1 MPSVRELL
9 GFGESD
15 GVNNLVILNGYP
27 LAVVVAISLHILLLG
42 GLVYLQSSSQSQ
54 ALELIQPTV
63 IKALLIEENPQVA
76 NQRAQENRRLEA
88 KRRETERANAAAQK
102 KRQEQAAEKKRQEEA
117 AKKREEQRIAQQRAD
132 AQALAEREKVQAE
145 RDKAQAERDREQAEA
160 RQAKQREEQ
169 AQRDRE
175 AQQRKER
182 EEAQNAAAAEA
193 ASSEFELVQS
203 ATGLI
208 QQLVTDNWSRPPSAR
223 NGMRAVIQIKMLP
236 TGELVDVRI
245 TQSSGDPAFD
255 RSAENAVYRAAP
267 FAELTALPIRVFNQ
281 NFRTLSLI
289 FQPEDLLN

>member
-42 GLVYLQSSSQSQ
+42 GLVYLQSNSQSQ

-132 AQALAEREKVQAE
+132 AQALAKRE
-145 RDKAQAERDREQAEA
+145 KAQAERDREQAEA

-175 AQQRKER
+175 AQQRRER

>member
-1 MPSVRELL
+1 MPSLRELL
-9 GFGESD
+9 GFGKSE
-15 GVNNLVILNGYP
+15 GANNLVILNGYP

-63 IKALLIEENPQVA
+63 IKALLIEENPQIT
-76 NQRAQENRRLEA
+76 NQRNQNNRRLEA
-88 KRRETERANAAAQK
+88 KRKETERANAAAQK
-102 KRQEQAAEKKRQEEA
+102 KREEQAAERRRQEEA
-117 AKKREEQRIAQQRAD
+117 AQKREQQQVAKQRAD
-132 AQALAEREKVQAE
+132 AKAKAEREKTLAE
-145 RDKAQAERDREQAEA
+145 EEREKREAEKRREELA
-160 RQAKQREEQ
+160 QRE
-169 AQRDRE
+169 RE
-175 AQQRKER
+175 SRQQRER
-182 EEAQNAAAAEA
+182 EDAQDTAAAEA
-193 ASSEFELVQS
+193 ASSEFELIQS

-208 QQLVTDNWSRPPSAR
+208 QQLVTENWSRPPSAR
-223 NGMRAVIQIKMLP
+223 NGMRAIIQIKMLP
-236 TGELVDVRI
+236 TGELVDVII

>member
-1 MPSVRELL
+1 MPSLRELL
-9 GFGESD
+9 GFGKSE
-15 GVNNLVILNGYP
+15 GANNLVILNGYP

-63 IKALLIEENPQVA
+63 IKALLIEENPQIT
-76 NQRAQENRRLEA
+76 NQRNQDNRRLEA
-88 KRRETERANAAAQK
+88 KRKETERANAAAQK
-102 KRQEQAAEKKRQEEA
+102 KREEQAAERKRQEEA
-117 AKKREEQRIAQQRAD
+117 AQKRVAKQRAD
-132 AQALAEREKVQAE
+132 ARVKAEREKTLAE
-145 RDKAQAERDREQAEA
+145 EERKKREVESQREAEKR
-160 RQAKQREEQ
+160 REEQ
-169 AQRDRE
+169 AQRERE
-175 AQQRKER
+175 SRQQRER
-182 EEAQNAAAAEA
+182 EDAQDAAAAEA
-193 ASSEFELVQS
+193 ASSEFELIQS

-208 QQLVTDNWSRPPSAR
+208 QQLVTENWSRPPSAR
-223 NGMRAVIQIKMLP
+223 NGMRAIIQIKMLP
-236 TGELVDVRI
+236 TGELVDVII

>member
-42 GLVYLQSSSQSQ
+42 GLVYLQSNSQSQ

-102 KRQEQAAEKKRQEEA
+102 KREEQAAEKKRQEEA

-132 AQALAEREKVQAE
+132 AQALAERE
-145 RDKAQAERDREQAEA
+145 KAQAERDREQAEA

-236 TGELVDVRI
+236 TGELIDVRI

>member
-1 MPSVRELL
+1 MPSLRELL
-9 GFGESD
+9 GFGKSE
-15 GVNNLVILNGYP
+15 GANNLVILNGYP

-63 IKALLIEENPQVA
+63 IKALLIEENPQIT
-76 NQRAQENRRLEA
+76 NQRNQDNRRLEA
-88 KRRETERANAAAQK
+88 KRKETERVNAAAQK
-102 KRQEQAAEKKRQEEA
+102 KREEQAAERKRQEEA
-117 AKKREEQRIAQQRAD
+117 AQKREQQQVAKQRAD
-132 AQALAEREKVQAE
+132 AKAKAEREKTLAE
-145 RDKAQAERDREQAEA
+145 EERKKREAESQREAEK
-160 RQAKQREEQ
+160 RREEQ
-169 AQRDRE
+169 AQRERE
-175 AQQRKER
+175 SRQQRER
-182 EEAQNAAAAEA
+182 EDAAAAEA
-193 ASSEFELVQS
+193 ASSEFELIQS

-208 QQLVTDNWSRPPSAR
+208 QQLVTENWSRPPSAR
-223 NGMRAVIQIKMLP
+223 NGMRAIIQIKMLP
-236 TGELVDVRI
+236 TGELVDVII

>member
-42 GLVYLQSSSQSQ
+42 GLVYLQSNSQSQ

-102 KRQEQAAEKKRQEEA
+102 KREEQAAEKKRQEEA
-117 AKKREEQRIAQQRAD
+117 AKKREQQRIAKQRAD
-132 AQALAEREKVQAE
+132 AQALAEREK
-145 RDKAQAERDREQAEA
+145 AQAEREREQAEA
-160 RQAKQREEQ
+160 RQTKLREEQ

-175 AQQRKER
+175 AQQLRER
-182 EEAQNAAAAEA
+182 EEAQNTAAAEA

-236 TGELVDVRI
+236 TGELIDVRI

>member
-42 GLVYLQSSSQSQ
+42 GLVYLQSNSQSQ

-102 KRQEQAAEKKRQEEA
+102 KREEQAAEKKRQEEA
-117 AKKREEQRIAQQRAD
+117 AKKREQQRIAKQRAD
-132 AQALAEREKVQAE
+132 AQALAEREK
-145 RDKAQAERDREQAEA
+145 AQAEREREQAEA
-160 RQAKQREEQ
+160 RQAKLREEQ

-175 AQQRKER
+175 AQQLRER
-182 EEAQNAAAAEA
+182 EEAQNAAVAEA

>member
-1 MPSVRELL
+1 MPSLRELL
-9 GFGESD
+9 GFGKSE
-15 GVNNLVILNGYP
+15 GANNLVILNGYP

-63 IKALLIEENPQVA
+63 IKALLIEENPQIT
-76 NQRAQENRRLEA
+76 NQRNQDNRRLEA
-88 KRRETERANAAAQK
+88 KRKETERANAAAQK
-102 KRQEQAAEKKRQEEA
+102 KREEQAAERKRQEEA
-117 AKKREEQRIAQQRAD
+117 AQKREQQQVAKQRAD
-132 AQALAEREKVQAE
+132 AKAKAEREKTLAE
-145 RDKAQAERDREQAEA
+145 EERKKREAESQREAEK
-160 RQAKQREEQ
+160 RREEQ
-169 AQRDRE
+169 AQRERE
-175 AQQRKER
+175 SRQQRER
-182 EEAQNAAAAEA
+182 EDAAAAEA
-193 ASSEFELVQS
+193 ASSEFELIQS

-208 QQLVTDNWSRPPSAR
+208 QQLVTENWSRPPSAR
-223 NGMRAVIQIKMLP
+223 NGMRAIIQIKMLP
-236 TGELVDVRI
+236 TGELIDVII

>member
-1 MPSVRELL
+1 MPSLRELL
-9 GFGESD
+9 SFGKSE
-15 GVNNLVILNGYP
+15 GANNLVILNGYP

-63 IKALLIEENPQVA
+63 IKALLIEENPQIT
-76 NQRAQENRRLEA
+76 NQRNQDNRRLEA
-88 KRRETERANAAAQK
+88 KRKETERANAAAQK
-102 KRQEQAAEKKRQEEA
+102 KREEQAAERKRQEEA
-117 AKKREEQRIAQQRAD
+117 AQKREQQQVAKQRAD
-132 AQALAEREKVQAE
+132 AKAKAEREKTLVEEERKKREAE
-145 RDKAQAERDREQAEA
+145 SQREAEKR
-160 RQAKQREEQ
+160 REEQ
-169 AQRDRE
+169 AQRERE
-175 AQQRKER
+175 SRQQRER
-182 EEAQNAAAAEA
+182 EDAAAAEA
-193 ASSEFELVQS
+193 ASSEFELIQS

-208 QQLVTDNWSRPPSAR
+208 QQLVTENWSRPPSAR
-223 NGMRAVIQIKMLP
+223 NGMRAIIQIKMLP
-236 TGELVDVRI
+236 TGELVDVII

>member
-1 MPSVRELL
+1 MPSLRELL
-9 GFGESD
+9 GFGKSE
-15 GVNNLVILNGYP
+15 GANNLVILNGYP

-63 IKALLIEENPQVA
+63 IKALLIEENPQIT
-76 NQRAQENRRLEA
+76 NQRNQDNRRLEA
-88 KRRETERANAAAQK
+88 KRKETERVNAAAQK
-102 KRQEQAAEKKRQEEA
+102 KREEQAAERKRQEEA
-117 AKKREEQRIAQQRAD
+117 AQKREQQRVAKQRAD
-132 AQALAEREKVQAE
+132 ARVKAEREKTLAE
-145 RDKAQAERDREQAEA
+145 EERKKREAEKR
-160 RQAKQREEQ
+160 REEQ
-169 AQRDRE
+169 AQRERE
-175 AQQRKER
+175 SRQQRER
-182 EEAQNAAAAEA
+182 EDAQDAAAAEA
-193 ASSEFELVQS
+193 ASSEFELIQS

-208 QQLVTDNWSRPPSAR
+208 QQLVTENWSRPPSAR
-223 NGMRAVIQIKMLP
+223 NGMRAIIQIKMLP
-236 TGELVDVRI
+236 TGELVDVII

>member
-1 MPSVRELL
+1 MPSLRELL
-9 GFGESD
+9 GFGKSE
-15 GVNNLVILNGYP
+15 GANNLVILNGYP

-63 IKALLIEENPQVA
+63 IKALLIEENPQIT
-76 NQRAQENRRLEA
+76 NQRNQDNRRLEA
-88 KRRETERANAAAQK
+88 KRKETERANAAAQK
-102 KRQEQAAEKKRQEEA
+102 KREEQAAERKRQEEA
-117 AKKREEQRIAQQRAD
+117 AQKREQQQVAKQRAD
-132 AQALAEREKVQAE
+132 AKAKAEREKTLVEEERKKREAE
-145 RDKAQAERDREQAEA
+145 SQREAEKR
-160 RQAKQREEQ
+160 REEQ
-169 AQRDRE
+169 AQRERE
-175 AQQRKER
+175 SRQQRER
-182 EEAQNAAAAEA
+182 EDAAAAEA
-193 ASSEFELVQS
+193 ASSEFELIQS

-208 QQLVTDNWSRPPSAR
+208 QQLVTENWSRPPSAR
-223 NGMRAVIQIKMLP
+223 NGMRAIIQIKMLP
-236 TGELVDVRI
+236 TGELVDVII

>member
-42 GLVYLQSSSQSQ
+42 GLVYLQSNSQSQ

-132 AQALAEREKVQAE
+132 AQALAEREK
-145 RDKAQAERDREQAEA
+145 AQAERDREQAEA

-175 AQQRKER
+175 AQRRKER

-236 TGELVDVRI
+236 TGELIDVRI

>member
-42 GLVYLQSSSQSQ
+42 GLVYLQSNSQSQ

-102 KRQEQAAEKKRQEEA
+102 KREEQAAEKKRQEEA
-117 AKKREEQRIAQQRAD
+117 AKKREQQRIAKQRAD
-132 AQALAEREKVQAE
+132 AKALAEREK
-145 RDKAQAERDREQAEA
+145 AQAEREREQVEA
-160 RQAKQREEQ
+160 RQTKLREEQ

-175 AQQRKER
+175 AQQLRER
-182 EEAQNAAAAEA
+182 EEAQNTAAAEA

-236 TGELVDVRI
+236 TGELIDVRI

>member
-1 MPSVRELL
+1 MPSLRELL
-9 GFGESD
+9 GFGKSE
-15 GVNNLVILNGYP
+15 GANNLVILNGYP

-63 IKALLIEENPQVA
+63 IKALLIEENPQIT
-76 NQRAQENRRLEA
+76 NQRNQDNRRLEA
-88 KRRETERANAAAQK
+88 KRKETERANAAAQK
-102 KRQEQAAEKKRQEEA
+102 KREEQAAERKRQEKA
-117 AKKREEQRIAQQRAD
+117 AQKREQQQVAKQRVD
-132 AQALAEREKVQAE
+132 AKAKAEREKTLAE
-145 RDKAQAERDREQAEA
+145 EERKKREAESQREAEK
-160 RQAKQREEQ
+160 RREEQ
-169 AQRDRE
+169 AQRERE
-175 AQQRKER
+175 SRQQRER
-182 EEAQNAAAAEA
+182 EDAAAAEA
-193 ASSEFELVQS
+193 ASSEFELIQS

-208 QQLVTDNWSRPPSAR
+208 QQLVTENWSRPPSAR
-223 NGMRAVIQIKMLP
+223 NGMRAIIQIKMLP
-236 TGELVDVRI
+236 TGELVDVII

>member
-1 MPSVRELL
+1 MPSLRELL
-9 GFGESD
+9 GFGKSE
-15 GVNNLVILNGYP
+15 GANNLVILNGYP

-63 IKALLIEENPQVA
+63 IKALLIEENPQIT
-76 NQRAQENRRLEA
+76 NQRNQDNRRLEA
-88 KRRETERANAAAQK
+88 KRKETERANAAAQK
-102 KRQEQAAEKKRQEEA
+102 KREEQAAERKRQEEA
-117 AKKREEQRIAQQRAD
+117 AQKREQQQVAKQRAD
-132 AQALAEREKVQAE
+132 AKAKAEREKTLVEDERKKREAE
-145 RDKAQAERDREQAEA
+145 SQREAEKR
-160 RQAKQREEQ
+160 REEQ
-169 AQRDRE
+169 AQRERE
-175 AQQRKER
+175 SRQQRER
-182 EEAQNAAAAEA
+182 EDAAAAEA
-193 ASSEFELVQS
+193 ASSEFELIQS

-208 QQLVTDNWSRPPSAR
+208 QQLVTENWSRPPSAR
-223 NGMRAVIQIKMLP
+223 NGMRAIIQIKMLP
-236 TGELVDVRI
+236 TGELVDVII

>member
-27 LAVVVAISLHILLLG
+27 LAVVVAISLHILILG
-42 GLVYLQSSSQSQ
+42 GLVYLQSNSQSQ

-132 AQALAEREKVQAE
+132 AQALAERE
-145 RDKAQAERDREQAEA
+145 KAQAERDREQAEA

>member
-42 GLVYLQSSSQSQ
+42 GLVYLQSNSQSQ

-88 KRRETERANAAAQK
+88 KRRETERANAAAQE
-102 KRQEQAAEKKRQEEA
+102 KREEQAAEKKRQEEA
-117 AKKREEQRIAQQRAD
+117 AKKREQQRIAKQRAD
-132 AQALAEREKVQAE
+132 AQALAEREK
-145 RDKAQAERDREQAEA
+145 AQAEREREQAEA
-160 RQAKQREEQ
+160 RQTKLREEQ

-175 AQQRKER
+175 AQQLRER
-182 EEAQNAAAAEA
+182 EEAQNTAAAEA

-223 NGMRAVIQIKMLP
+223 NGMLAVIQIKMLP
-236 TGELVDVRI
+236 TGELIDVRI

>member
-1 MPSVRELL
+1 MPSLRELL
-9 GFGESD
+9 GFGKSE
-15 GVNNLVILNGYP
+15 GANNLVILNGYP

-63 IKALLIEENPQVA
+63 IKALLIEENPQIT
-76 NQRAQENRRLEA
+76 NQRNQDNRRLEA
-88 KRRETERANAAAQK
+88 KRKETERANAAAQK
-102 KRQEQAAEKKRQEEA
+102 KLEEQAAERKRQEEA
-117 AKKREEQRIAQQRAD
+117 AQKREQQQVAKQRAD
-132 AQALAEREKVQAE
+132 AKAKAEREKTLVEEERKKREAE
-145 RDKAQAERDREQAEA
+145 SQREAEKR
-160 RQAKQREEQ
+160 REEQ
-169 AQRDRE
+169 AQRERE
-175 AQQRKER
+175 SRQQRER
-182 EEAQNAAAAEA
+182 EDAAAAEA
-193 ASSEFELVQS
+193 ASSEFELIQS

-208 QQLVTDNWSRPPSAR
+208 QQLVTENWSRPPSAR
-223 NGMRAVIQIKMLP
+223 NGMRAIIQIKMLP
-236 TGELVDVRI
+236 TGELVDVII

>member
-1 MPSVRELL
+1 MPSLRELL
-9 GFGESD
+9 GFGKSE
-15 GVNNLVILNGYP
+15 GANNLVILNGYP

-63 IKALLIEENPQVA
+63 IKALLIEENPQIT
-76 NQRAQENRRLEA
+76 NQRNQDNRRLEA
-88 KRRETERANAAAQK
+88 KRKETERANAAAQK
-102 KRQEQAAEKKRQEEA
+102 KREEQAAERKRQEEA
-117 AKKREEQRIAQQRAD
+117 AQKREQQQVAKQRAD
-132 AQALAEREKVQAE
+132 AKAKAEREKTLAEEERKKREAE
-145 RDKAQAERDREQAEA
+145 RQREAEKR
-160 RQAKQREEQ
+160 REEQ
-169 AQRDRE
+169 AQRERE
-175 AQQRKER
+175 SRQQRER
-182 EEAQNAAAAEA
+182 EDAAAAEA
-193 ASSEFELVQS
+193 ASSEFELIQS

-208 QQLVTDNWSRPPSAR
+208 QQLVTENWSRPPSAR
-223 NGMRAVIQIKMLP
+223 NGMRAIIQIKMLP
-236 TGELVDVRI
+236 TGELVDVII

>member
-42 GLVYLQSSSQSQ
+42 GLVYLQSNSQSQ

-132 AQALAEREKVQAE
+132 AQALAEREK
-145 RDKAQAERDREQAEA
+145 AQAERDRELAEA

-175 AQQRKER
+175 AQQRRER

-236 TGELVDVRI
+236 TGELIDVRI

>member
-42 GLVYLQSSSQSQ
+42 GLVYLQSNSQSQ

-102 KRQEQAAEKKRQEEA
+102 KREEQAAEKKRQEEA

-132 AQALAEREKVQAE
+132 AQTLAKRE
-145 RDKAQAERDREQAEA
+145 KAQAERDREQAEA

-175 AQQRKER
+175 AQRRKER

-236 TGELVDVRI
+236 TGELIDVRI

>member
-42 GLVYLQSSSQSQ
+42 GLVYLQSNSQSQ

-132 AQALAEREKVQAE
+132 AQALAERE
-145 RDKAQAERDREQAEA
+145 KAQAERDREQAEA

>member
-1 MPSVRELL
+1 MPSLRELL
-9 GFGESD
+9 GFGKSE

-42 GLVYLQSSSQSQ
+42 GLVYLQRSSQSQ

-63 IKALLIEENPQVA
+63 IKALLIEENPQIT
-76 NQRAQENRRLEA
+76 NQRNQDNRRLEA
-88 KRRETERANAAAQK
+88 KRKETERANAEAQK
-102 KRQEQAAEKKRQEEA
+102 KREEQAAERKRQEEA
-117 AKKREEQRIAQQRAD
+117 ARKREQQQVAKQRAD
-132 AQALAEREKVQAE
+132 ARAKVEGGKTLAEDERKKREAE
-145 RDKAQAERDREQAEA
+145 KR
-160 RQAKQREEQ
+160 REEQ
-169 AQRDRE
+169 AQRERDSR
-175 AQQRKER
+175 QQRER
-182 EEAQNAAAAEA
+182 EDAQDAAATDA
-193 ASSEFELVQS
+193 ARSEFDLIQS

-208 QQLVTDNWSRPPSAR
+208 QQLVTGNWSRPPSAR
-223 NGMRAVIQIKMLP
+223 NGMRAIIQIKMLP
-236 TGELVDVRI
+236 TGELVDVII